1 MSSRQSCL
9 LQKALAATDATYAPG
24 SAPLKGV
31 VSFEGVDLPIS
42 STAGQLWATELAT
55 LYQTA
60 QDAAQERARRYCQA
74 SAVASSDSCF
84 EHLLDHNRALKHTA

>member
-1 MSSRQSCL
+1 MTDYHQEHTHESFVQIVVCL

-24 SAPLKGV
+24 AGPLKGI
-31 VSFEGVDLPIS
+31 VSFEGTDLPVS

-60 QDAAQERARRYCQA
+60 QDVAQEQARRYCPFA
-74 SAVASSDSCF
+74 AASSNAS
-84 EHLLDHNRALKHTA
+84 